1 MVRVCVRSIYWGRK
15 GRHLKKSKSKMY
27 FCRHH
32 DRLCILFLNYFLSR
46 NSQQNEKKS
55 ATNLLS
61 FCNVEAN
68 GWSVTQLTCGWS
80 VTQLTCGYISVLVIS
95 LTDLVDGG
103 RQFVCNTN
111 SNLIEEKLQALLFK
125 FFFKNWDLLSSD

>member
-1 MVRVCVRSIYWGRK
+1 MTDFVFYSWTI
-15 GRHLKKSKSKMY
+15 
-27 FCRHH
+27 
-32 DRLCILFLNYFLSR
+32 FLSR

-68 GWSVTQLTCGWS
+68 GWSVTQLTCG
-80 VTQLTCGYISVLVIS
+80 YISVLIIS
-95 LTDLVDGG
+95 LTGLVDGG

-111 SNLIEEKLQALLFK
+111 SNLIEEKLQALLFN
-125 FFFKNWDLLSSD
+125 FFFKTEICCPLTNSYLVLI